1 MKRPLLLIAAATLLG
16 TAAPAFAHGNVSCKS
31 GPASGWK
38 SIDVLKAKLT
48 AQGWAIRKAQVE
60 GDCFEVYGKTPEG
73 ENVEAFFHP
82 VTLAKLM
89 VMRRGQMLY
98 KAPGFKP

>member
-1 MKRPLLLIAAATLLG
+1 MIRPIVLLAAATLLG
-16 TAAPAFAHGNVSCKS
+16 TGAPAFAHGNVSCQS
-31 GPASGWK
+31 GPTAGWK
-38 SIDVLKAKLT
+38 SIDVLKKKLT
-48 AQGWAIRKAQVE
+48 TEGWSIRKAKVE

-73 ENVEAFFHP
+73 DNVEAFFHP
-82 VTLAKLM
+82 VSLDKLV